1 MRFYIVDSAG
11 LPAVIEV
18 SARDELPKRLLMGA
32 ELAVNLTSGMT
43 VRKAPQT
50 RYSMP
55 ADISHIPKARL
66 ILGQTH
72 IGIDMN
78 GDNALVWRL
87 GYEASNGFSVPPKS
101 SLINYRLRP
110 DLTQPSSIHE
120 LPTYGQTNA
129 RATGRNN
136 ESIEECTS

>member
-87 GYEASNGFSVPPKS
+87 GYERFLRTSEIILDQLSTAPGSYSAVVYSRTP
-101 SLINYRLRP
+101 YLRP
-110 DLTQPSSIHE
+110 NQRP
-120 LPTYGQTNA
+120 
-129 RATGRNN
+129 RNRK
-136 ESIEECTS
+136 EQ